1 MRDKE
6 QFQTGNV
13 ILISFAHLLHD
24 VYSSFLAP
32 ILPLLIDKH
41 GFSYT
46 TAGLLSVIQRLPS
59 LLNPFV
65 GILAD
70 KISVRYFVIIAPAL
84 TATVMSLLGLAPH
97 YIILMILCFFMGI
110 SATMFHVPAPVM
122 IKHIAGERIGKG
134 MSYFMLGGELARTL
148 GPLTILGAVSLW
160 GLEGTYR
167 LIPFGIVSSLLLY
180 VKFKNIKVA
189 DNFKKRTNKTGI
201 RHTLVHVLP
210 FFANITLIIFFR
222 ASMISAL
229 TFFLPIYMTSR
240 GSSLWMSGISLSILQ
255 FAGAAGTL
263 CCGTISDKIGR
274 IKTLLIL
281 LTLAPVIMLVFMSVD
296 GVFTIPLLIVLGF
309 IMFAS
314 NPVLLAL
321 VQDIDT
327 EHPSFINGIYMML
340 TFIVGSLP
348 VLLVGKLGDVM
359 GLETTYKITA
369 LLAFG
374 SIPFVLRLSRYTK

>member
-13 ILISFAHLLHD
+13 IVISFAHMLHD

-46 TAGLLSVIQRLPS
+46 IAGLLSVIQRLPS

-70 KISVRYFVIIAPAL
+70 KISIRYFVIISPAL

-97 YIILMILCFFMGI
+97 YVILMILCFLMGI

-167 LIPFGIVSSLLLY
+167 LIPFGILSSLILHI
-180 VKFKNIKVA
+180 KFKNIKVA
-189 DNFKKRTNKTGI
+189 DNFKKRNNKTGI
-201 RHTLVHVLP
+201 SQTLVHVLP
-210 FFANITLIIFFR
+210 FFANITLVIFFR
-222 ASMISAL
+222 ASMFSAL
-229 TFFLPIYMTSR
+229 TFFLPIYMTSK

-274 IKTLLIL
+274 IKSLLIL
-281 LTLAPVIMLVFMSVD
+281 LTLAPVIMLVFISVD
-296 GVFTIPLLIVLGF
+296 GILTIPLLIVLGF
-309 IMFAS
+309 ILFAS

-321 VQDIDT
+321 VQDID
-327 EHPSFINGIYMML
+327 
-340 TFIVGSLP
+340 
-348 VLLVGKLGDVM
+348 
-359 GLETTYKITA
+359 
-369 LLAFG
+369 
-374 SIPFVLRLSRYTK
+374 